1 MFDWKNSSCEF
12 VIKLKR
18 EHSCDSDGPKV
29 ALSFFQPIPFTMA
42 LRHNVLLFLC
52 ILPFAKALYKQWIP
66 DTNFENATN
75 WDKGSVPCGN
85 DQVVFLAQMKVSVYV
100 ETAHTITGMSLPVD
114 GELILASGAGFT
126 VREGGDPGCGSG
138 VMAHFKDPE
147 SRKWFD
153 PSLWVAATTIDDL
166 HRGTYQFSVHEESV
180 PCQYDNVVFREAT
193 SFSVDVSSDHDVPVK
208 SVSVLGKK
216 FTSSSEFSQYLSSSS
231 GKLQFHGSSSLKVG
245 GSGCDDITGCIC
257 DNSGNRDRI
266 CSNVK
271 CDSLECKKPL
281 HPVGHCCEVC
291 GSVVNV
297 QFSLSFNFESYRQ
310 RLQHL
315 FLSQHKYESIQMALS
330 KVSKEQRLLRVIPF
344 GATQEI
350 QVVLLDQKT
359 GQEAG
364 KLAEALARD
373 VVQDVHNHGLNIGI
387 SSAEFQASSGA
398 SSSEV
403 AGNSAGVV
411 VGAVLGSL
419 LGVGLLAAVVC
430 STVVASL
437 RYPQCPA
444 SPHSASGRTVAR
456 LGSLVAPWTMALT
469 TPCLTN
475 QLWCRRNQGC
485 TGQRW

>member
-1 MFDWKNSSCEF
+1 
-12 VIKLKR
+12 
-18 EHSCDSDGPKV
+18 
-29 ALSFFQPIPFTMA
+29 MA

-180 PCQYDNVVFREAT
+180 PCQYDDVVFREAT

-419 LGVGLLAAVVC
+419 LGVGLLAAVVMLYRRGIIED
-430 STVVASL
+430 THNAQH
-437 RYPQCPA
+437 P
-444 SPHSASGRTVAR
+444 
-456 LGSLVAPWTMALT
+456 LT
-469 TPCLTN
+469 
-475 QLWCRRNQGC
+475 QQVEE
-485 TGQRW
+485 Q